1 MIALGT
7 LTLLEHPDVWQRLSE
22 TDDPALVAKIVE
34 ELMR

>member
-7 LTLLEHPDVWQRLSE
+7 LTLLEHPHAWQRLSE
-22 TDDPALVAKIVE
+22 TDDPALVANIVE